1 MMSLKIPMVSLT
13 RRTGQARMNGTIFAL
28 FPHLERAMVAMADLG
43 GGTAPGMVDRSVGT
57 GPSRFGRIPPAR
69 LEQ

>member
-13 RRTGQARMNGTIFAL
+13 RRTGQARMNGTIYAL
-28 FPHLERAMVAMADLG
+28 FPHLERAMVA
-43 GGTAPGMVDRSVGT
+43 TAGSGSWITPGMVDRSVGT